1 MAPKGRRAPER
12 PSHYGGGERAD
23 DPLDMAA
30 GSGRGRIR
38 LGGSRGGVGNAPHGT
53 APGAPRTP
61 AVRSGPAVLGSP
73 RAAPRLGALGVTE
86 RLARPPN
93 AEHTRW
99 RPAAPEELGA
109 GEAPNMAW
117 RCWAPGWGPRPHR
130 LTVLLEQR
138 QGFRRARP
146 RPEEPPAAAEARPG
160 PAPPRR
166 SLCPPPP
173 PTRAGRPSPRR
184 LVKPLLFAVGF
195 TGSAFGSAAIWQ
207 YESLKS
213 RVQTYFEEARA
224 DWLDKIQPQKRG
236 DFRKQV
242 NSWWNNLT
250 EGQRTV
256 TGIIAA
262 NVFVFCLWRLP
273 GMRRVMFTY
282 FTSDPSSR
290 ALCSPMLLST
300 FSHFSLFHMAANM
313 YVLWSFSSSIVSL
326 LGCEQF
332 IAVYLSAGVIS
343 TFVSYVAKMATGRFE
358 PSLGAS
364 GAIMTVLAAVCT
376 KMPEAKLAIIFLPMF
391 TFTAGNALKAIIA
404 FDTAGLALGWRL
416 FDHAAHLGGALFGM
430 WYVTY
435 GHELIWK
442 NREPLVKAWHEMR
455 TKNTGKG
462 GGGRSN

>member
-1 MAPKGRRAPER
+1 MSTGCPGSAW
-12 PSHYGGGERAD
+12 GGA
-23 DPLDMAA
+23 
-30 GSGRGRIR
+30 
-38 LGGSRGGVGNAPHGT
+38 
-53 APGAPRTP
+53 
-61 AVRSGPAVLGSP
+61 
-73 RAAPRLGALGVTE
+73 
-86 RLARPPN
+86 
-93 AEHTRW
+93 
-99 RPAAPEELGA
+99 
-109 GEAPNMAW
+109 NMAW
-117 RCWAPGWGPRPHR
+117 RCWARAGGPRPHR
-130 LTVLLEQR
+130 LALLLLQPR
-138 QGFRRARP
+138 RGFRRARP
-146 RPEEPPAAAEARPG
+146 RPEEPPAAATEARPG
-160 PAPPRR
+160 PPPPRR
-166 SLCPPPP
+166 SLCPPS
-173 PTRAGRPSPRR
+173 PTTAAGRPSPRR

-224 DWLDKIQPQKRG
+224 DWMDKMRPQKRG
-236 DFRKQV
+236 EFRKQV

-273 GMRRVMFTY
+273 GMRRIMFTY
-282 FTSDPSSR
+282 FTSNPSSR

-343 TFVSYVAKMATGRFE
+343 TFVSYVAKIATGRFE

-376 KMPEAKLAIIFLPMF
+376 KMPEAKLAIILLPMF
-391 TFTAGNALKAIIA
+391 TFTAGSALKAIIA

>member
-1 MAPKGRRAPER
+1 MPRPCRRAPT
-12 PSHYGGGERAD
+12 
-23 DPLDMAA
+23 AA
-30 GSGRGRIR
+30 
-38 LGGSRGGVGNAPHGT
+38 
-53 APGAPRTP
+53 
-61 AVRSGPAVLGSP
+61 
-73 RAAPRLGALGVTE
+73 
-86 RLARPPN
+86 LAR
-93 AEHTRW
+93 R

-109 GEAPNMAW
+109 RGGAQHGVAVL
-117 RCWAPGWGPRPHR
+117 GPRR
-130 LTVLLEQR
+130 
-138 QGFRRARP
+138 G
-146 RPEEPPAAAEARPG
+146 PAAAQ
-160 PAPPRR
+160 
-166 SLCPPPP
+166 
-173 PTRAGRPSPRR
+173 
-184 LVKPLLFAVGF
+184 F

-224 DWLDKIQPQKRG
+224 DWLDKIRPQKRG

-273 GMRRVMFTY
+273 GMRRIMFTY

-455 TKNTGKG
+455 TKTTGKG

>member
-1 MAPKGRRAPER
+1 MEKSLEKPDEKRLITLGLSSLEETEGRP
-12 PSHYGGGERAD
+12 HCNF
-23 DPLDMAA
+23 LT
-30 GSGRGRIR
+30 RGW
-38 LGGSRGGVGNAPHGT
+38 GGT
-53 APGAPRTP
+53 AQHGAVVASDRTGGNGLELC
-61 AVRSGPAVLGSP
+61 RSRSRLDIRRRFFTQRTAGHWNRLPKDV
-73 RAAPRLGALGVTE
+73 AAEPRL
-86 RLARPPN
+86 
-93 AEHTRW
+93 AEFKEHLDNT
-99 RPAAPEELGA
+99 
-109 GEAPNMAW
+109 
-117 RCWAPGWGPRPHR
+117 
-130 LTVLLEQR
+130 
-138 QGFRRARP
+138 QGY
-146 RPEEPPAAAEARPG
+146 
-160 PAPPRR
+160 
-166 SLCPPPP
+166 
-173 PTRAGRPSPRR
+173 T
-184 LVKPLLFAVGF
+184 F

-224 DWLDKIQPQKRG
+224 DWMDKMRPQKRG

-256 TGIIAA
+256 TG
-262 NVFVFCLWRLP
+262 
-273 GMRRVMFTY
+273 
-282 FTSDPSSR
+282 

-300 FSHFSLFHMAANM
+300 FSHFSLFHMAANISNF
-313 YVLWSFSSSIVSL
+313 SFS
-326 LGCEQF
+326 
-332 IAVYLSAGVIS
+332 GVIS

-376 KMPEAKLAIIFLPMF
+376 KMPEAKLAIILLPMF
-391 TFTAGNALKAIIA
+391 TFTAGSALKAIIA

>member
-1 MAPKGRRAPER
+1 
-12 PSHYGGGERAD
+12 
-23 DPLDMAA
+23 
-30 GSGRGRIR
+30 
-38 LGGSRGGVGNAPHGT
+38 
-53 APGAPRTP
+53 
-61 AVRSGPAVLGSP
+61 
-73 RAAPRLGALGVTE
+73 
-86 RLARPPN
+86 
-93 AEHTRW
+93 
-99 RPAAPEELGA
+99 
-109 GEAPNMAW
+109 MAW
-117 RCWAPGWGPRPHR
+117 RWWARAWGPRPHR

-138 QGFRRARP
+138 QGFRRVRP
-146 RPEEPPAAAEARPG
+146 RPEEPPAAAETRPG
-160 PAPPRR
+160 PPPPRR
-166 SLCPPPP
+166 SLCPLPP
-173 PTRAGRPSPRR
+173 PTRGGRPSPRR

-224 DWLDKIQPQKRG
+224 DWLDKIRPQKRG

-256 TGIIAA
+256 TG
-262 NVFVFCLWRLP
+262 
-273 GMRRVMFTY
+273 
-282 FTSDPSSR
+282 